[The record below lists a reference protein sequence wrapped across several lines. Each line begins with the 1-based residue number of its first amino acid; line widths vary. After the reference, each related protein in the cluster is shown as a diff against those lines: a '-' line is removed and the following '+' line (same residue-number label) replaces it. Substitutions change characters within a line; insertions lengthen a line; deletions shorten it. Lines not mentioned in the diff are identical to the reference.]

1 MSDFAKLLLVFAMLG
16 ERVRYCE
23 SYIVAGG
30 REYHYD
36 VNGVIIDVKEAGR

>member
-1 MSDFAKLLLVFAMLG
+1 MSDLAKLLLVFAMLG

-23 SYIVAGG
+23 SYIMAGG

-36 VNGVIIDVKEAGR
+36 VNGIITRIRGTGR